1 MIEGPPQESGEQR
14 SFRNYIAALLA
25 VALVFSLALESLLVL
40 PVAAKDGR
48 GKADTQAE
56 IINGATAPGRDFRFM
71 VYVIAGNNL
80 CGGSLLDANSV
91 LTAAHCVT
99 NSDGSV
105 RAASDFVLYIGK
117 SNVAN
122 TKKSN
127 RFFVSAVNRHPDY
140 GVTQYANDVAV
151 LTLNRAVP
159 SELATP
165 IAIIGS
171 GSTQY
176 QNAGYGVVVSGW
188 GTTSTSAI
196 KLPAELK
203 YTNLLVES
211 DAACS
216 ADYPSDFDPISMMCA
231 SYPNTDSCQGDS
243 GGPLLARDQTGTTT
257 IVVKGK
263 KRKGK
268 GKKRRKH
275 KQEVAV
281 YQNTQ
286 IGVVSWGVGCGLDGF
301 PGVYARL
308 SDPVINTF
316 VVNAAAQ

>member
-1 MIEGPPQESGEQR
+1 MNEVPPQKAGEQR
-14 SFRNYIAALLA
+14 SARQSIAAMLA
-25 VALVFSLALESLLVL
+25 VMLVFSLALESLLVL
-40 PVAAKDGR
+40 PAAAKDTQ
-48 GKADTQAE
+48 GKAATQAE
-56 IINGATAPGRDFRFM
+56 IINGATAAARDFRFM

-80 CGGSLLDANSV
+80 CGGSLIDANSV

-99 NSDGSV
+99 NTDGSV
-105 RAASDFVLYIGK
+105 RAASDFVLYIGRT
-117 SNVAN
+117 NVDN
-122 TKKSN
+122 SKKTN
-127 RFFVSAVNRHPDY
+127 RFFVTAVNRHPDY
-140 GVTQYANDVAV
+140 NVTQYANDVAV

-159 SELATP
+159 AELGSP
-165 IAIIGS
+165 IAIIGA

-176 QNAGYGVVVSGW
+176 QNAGYGLVVSGW

-196 KLPAELK
+196 KLPADLK
-203 YTNLLVES
+203 YTNLLVNA

-216 ADYPSDFDPISMMCA
+216 ADYPDAFDPISMMCA
-231 SYPNTDSCQGDS
+231 SYPSTDSCQGDS
-243 GGPLLARDQTGTTT
+243 GGPLVAREQTGTTT
-257 IVVKGK
+257 VVVKGK

-268 GKKRRKH
+268 KRRKH
-275 KQEVAV
+275 QQEVAV

-286 IGVVSWGVGCGLDGF
+286 VGVVSWGVGCALDGY